1 VGKRAEAAGGPGG
14 SGAGVDRATGG
25 AAGPPAQPA
34 PQLTPMVL
42 SQFAAKFRGTEAL
55 AVKLAACQ
63 ADVEEANNKELKAT
77 VNMLATRLRAR
88 PASVC
93 SGTPVSVLTGHSSI
107 AVAARLPDG
116 HAPKHGRDATQRCSC
131 HGLSV
136 LLLATRRPAVGQQ
149 QWGAPDYSSRTPGPW
164 QKCCWRAPRAC
175 LGA

>member
-116 HAPKHGRDATQRCSC
+116 HAPKHARGARQQHFC
-131 HGLSV
+131 HGPGV
-136 LLLATRRPAVGQQ
+136 LLL
-149 QWGAPDYSSRTPGPW
+149 
-164 QKCCWRAPRAC
+164 
-175 LGA
+175 